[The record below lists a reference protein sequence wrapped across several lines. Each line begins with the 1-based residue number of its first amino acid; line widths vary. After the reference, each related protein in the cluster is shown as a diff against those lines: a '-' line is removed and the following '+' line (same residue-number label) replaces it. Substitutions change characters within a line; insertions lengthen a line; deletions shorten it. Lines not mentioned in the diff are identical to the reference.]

1 MAVETR
7 QRRNAGCR
15 CRVLNLGQVR
25 PRASFSRRAHEL
37 IFSARQACAVVMV
50 LLSFLA
56 EAKEPMNEIKTD
68 LLLKLAC
75 DLDFD

>member
-7 QRRNAGCR
+7 QR
-15 CRVLNLGQVR
+15 VMNLGHDQ
-25 PRASFSRRAHEL
+25 PPATFSRRVHEL
-37 IFSARQACAVVMV
+37 IFSARQARAVVVV